1 MLKRGLRM
9 EASVTGYEE
18 IFRQNR
24 FPKTGEVVRCR
35 KSGTLWRIMEREVW
49 QKVED
54 DPLTGESLIVPFFYF
69 SFWRIQDGVPP
80 RVGEMLGYLCLPED
94 DHFAEDWEVQSD
106 PSGMAAARKPA
117 ISAILRLN

>member
-1 MLKRGLRM
+1 M

-35 KSGTLWRIMEREVW
+35 KSGTLWRVMEREIW
-49 QKVED
+49 QKVVED
-54 DPLTGESLIVPFFYF
+54 SLTGESWIVPFCYF

-80 RVGEMLGYLCLPED
+80 RVGEMLGFLCNPD
-94 DHFAEDWEVQSD
+94 DNDFADTWEVLYD
-106 PSGMAAARKPA
+106 PNGRAAARKPA
-117 ISAILRLN
+117 ISAIFRLN